1 MKSLQK
7 RIKVDTIILGIFCIL
22 CSLAILIH
30 IDQINQYY
38 HMENSSFSVKLGPTD
53 TINKTYN
60 YYLYIDGKQYY
71 PVDYNNYGRLDEKG
85 KMNIKANII
94 IDNLNGIVE
103 SILVEIIF
111 ILLYGMLS
119 KVRKGITPFS
129 MNNVFRLRT
138 IAILSFFVVLL
149 PVGVNIVSSI
159 VVFQYV
165 TFEFSSLNFYILSI
179 GVMFGIISEIFKY
192 GCVLQQDIDHIV

>member
-1 MKSLQK
+1 M
-7 RIKVDTIILGIFCIL
+7 
-22 CSLAILIH
+22 
-30 IDQINQYY
+30 N
-38 HMENSSFSVKLGPTD
+38 NSSFEVKLGPTD

-94 IDNLNGIVE
+94 MDNLNGIVE

-119 KVRKGITPFS
+119 EVRKGITPFS

-138 IAILSFFVVLL
+138 IAILSFL
-149 PVGVNIVSSI
+149 
-159 VVFQYV
+159 
-165 TFEFSSLNFYILSI
+165 
-179 GVMFGIISEIFKY
+179 
-192 GCVLQQDIDHIV
+192 